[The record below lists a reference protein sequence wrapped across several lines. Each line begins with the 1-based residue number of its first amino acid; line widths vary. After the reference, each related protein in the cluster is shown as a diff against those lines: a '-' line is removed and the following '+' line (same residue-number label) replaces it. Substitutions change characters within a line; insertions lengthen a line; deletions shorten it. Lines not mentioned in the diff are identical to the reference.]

1 MSKKNITKWNKM
13 TLKNN
18 YMFRLVMEKNNLCK
32 PLIERILGIRIK
44 SLSYIEP
51 EKSFEADDLQL
62 TFYFFQRIICS
73 KHKVFSPSRR
83 VFPTLW

>member
-1 MSKKNITKWNKM
+1 MSNKNITKWNKM

-51 EKSFEADDLQL
+51 EKSFEAQL
-62 TFYFFQRIICS
+62 RTKGIQYAWIYSSLMRMAWRMI
-73 KHKVFSPSRR
+73 
-83 VFPTLW
+83 